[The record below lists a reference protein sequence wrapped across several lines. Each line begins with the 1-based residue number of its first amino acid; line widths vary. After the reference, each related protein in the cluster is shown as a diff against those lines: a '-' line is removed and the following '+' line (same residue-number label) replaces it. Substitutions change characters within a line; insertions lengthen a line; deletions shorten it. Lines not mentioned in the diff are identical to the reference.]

1 LSIDFGTT
9 PAHAL
14 TVPEAIWEHPSGK
27 SDISEIM
34 LRALAEMPASTVRSL
49 MLVLLRWPVMTHNWR
64 VVSLRAFRLRR
75 EAEIH
80 DTLPVAFLGDCST
93 TA

>member
-1 LSIDFGTT
+1 MDPAACLLISVL

-27 SDISEIM
+27 SDVSEIM

-49 MLVLLRWPVMTHNWR
+49 MLVLRAKWPRDDSQLAPGESANIWA
-64 VVSLRAFRLRR
+64 SWQWNSQDAASGLPRA
-75 EAEIH
+75 
-80 DTLPVAFLGDCST
+80 
-93 TA
+93 